1 MITLEDIN
9 NSSIDVASDNEAK
22 SFLRERAYLTKNSY
36 LRAKRIMYIIL
47 QESMI
52 FQALFFLLI
61 LLSIIVFMLMTLPQY
76 FLKTPLWL
84 LYLDLAIN
92 CLFTIEFLLRFW
104 SSPSF
109 YHFIKSPISWLE
121 FIVVLSFWI
130 LYYLVTLI
138 HSSVAVS
145 YIRFFLILRVLRA
158 LIILRFVPLARPLRL
173 ALSALAKAKKFLF
186 YIGFF
191 IVFLIPF
198 LGSLEYYAERT
209 QEHFS
214 KKRKEWIYSDF
225 PNKGQ
230 YSEFQS
236 IFPSL
241 WYTIETLTTVGYGD
255 IVPVTPVGKIVAV
268 AIMLIGL
275 LVAAFPI
282 AVLVDAYITSYK
294 QDPESTIHK
303 QFAKRRA
310 HQGEVMMHLEDE
322 VDNFYSDLDTLNQ
335 QISACI
341 HTCFELKRDL
351 TLFQSASWKKRKKK
365 KKR

>member
-1 MITLEDIN
+1 
-9 NSSIDVASDNEAK
+9 
-22 SFLRERAYLTKNSY
+22 
-36 LRAKRIMYIIL
+36 
-47 QESMI
+47 
-52 FQALFFLLI
+52 
-61 LLSIIVFMLMTLPQY
+61 
-76 FLKTPLWL
+76 
-84 LYLDLAIN
+84 
-92 CLFTIEFLLRFW
+92 
-104 SSPSF
+104 
-109 YHFIKSPISWLE
+109 
-121 FIVVLSFWI
+121 
-130 LYYLVTLI
+130 
-138 HSSVAVS
+138 
-145 YIRFFLILRVLRA
+145 
-158 LIILRFVPLARPLRL
+158 
-173 ALSALAKAKKFLF
+173 
-186 YIGFF
+186 
-191 IVFLIPF
+191 VFLVPF
-198 LGSLEYYAERT
+198 LASLEYYAERT

-241 WYTIETLTTVGYGD
+241 WFTIETLTTVGYGD

-282 AVLVDAYITSYK
+282 AVLVDGYITSYK

-351 TLFQSASWKKRKKK
+351 TLFQSASWKRKKK